1 MENSLAQSIDLGQI
15 PTDVAFHPSVE
26 HPLLACGTLDGWVG
40 LYGDAENSEYNS
52 GKWARRARV
61 DIHQG
66 PCRAVEFVK
75 VGLCTCGS
83 NERNIVI
90 IDLETQKECVSISEA
105 HDQELNRLL
114 SLDENVFASGDEG
127 GVVKFWDVREGNH
140 SPVAE
145 AEPHSD
151 YVSDMVMHGPEKALL
166 SSSGD
171 GTLSMIDLNKFK
183 VRHTTEEDAD
193 DELLSVALVRCG
205 KKVVCGTT
213 SGVLNIYSW
222 GYWNDCSDRF
232 PGHPDSVTSMVAF
245 DEETILTGS
254 SDGLIRVLNIQPN
267 KMLGVLGEHSDF
279 DIERIVLCP
288 DKSCLASIS
297 HDNKIKLWNAGL
309 LLEDD
314 SASETAEEH
323 DGDDTIDREDDESSD
338 EDPNERNKRKKKK
351 GKGKGEH
358 KIPKKNQSKRP
369 DNSNN
374 FFSDLL

>member
-1 MENSLAQSIDLGQI
+1 MLYDLAQ
-15 PTDVAFHPSVE
+15 DVAFHPSAE

-40 LYGDAENSEYNS
+40 LYGDSVNSGYNS
-52 GKWARRARV
+52 GKWARKARIDV
-61 DIHQG
+61 NKG

-75 VGLCTCGS
+75 AGLCTCGS
-83 NERNIVI
+83 NDTNIAI
-90 IDLETQKECVSISEA
+90 IDLETQKQSVSISEA
-105 HDQELNRLL
+105 HGEELNRLL

-127 GVVKFWDVREGNH
+127 GVVKFWDVREGNQ

-145 AEPHSD
+145 VEPHTD
-151 YVSDMVMHGPEKALL
+151 YVSDMVKHEPEKALL

-232 PGHPDSVTSMVAF
+232 PGHPDSVTSIVAF

-267 KMLGVLGEHSDF
+267 KMLGVLGEHSNF
-279 DIERIVLCP
+279 DIERIVFCP

-297 HDNKIKLWNAGL
+297 HDNDIKLWNAGL

-314 SASETAEEH
+314 SESDADEEH
-323 DGDDTIDREDDESSD
+323 DDHEAKDGGENDDSSSD
-338 EDPNERNKRKKKK
+338 EDSDDRKKRKKKK

-358 KIPKKNQSKRP
+358 KIPKKNQANTQSN
-369 DNSNN
+369 NSDN

>member
-1 MENSLAQSIDLGQI
+1 M
-15 PTDVAFHPSVE
+15 AFHPSVE
-26 HPLLACGTLDGWVG
+26 HPFLACGTLDGWVG
-40 LYGDAENSEYNS
+40 LYRNLDDSEYNS
-52 GKWARRARV
+52 GEWARRARV
-61 DIHQG
+61 DIHKG

-75 VGLCTCGS
+75 DGLCTCGS
-83 NERNIVI
+83 NETNIVI
-90 IDLETQKECVSISEA
+90 IDLETQKERVSISEA
-105 HDQELNRLL
+105 HGEELNRLL
-114 SLDENVFASGDEG
+114 SLDENIFASGDEG
-127 GVVKFWDVREGNH
+127 GIVKFWDVREGNQ
-140 SPVAE
+140 SPISE
-145 AEPHSD
+145 AEPHTD
-151 YVSDMVMHGPEKALL
+151 YVSDMVKHGPENALL

-171 GTLSMIDLNKFK
+171 GTLSMIDLNKFT

-232 PGHPDSVTSMVAF
+232 PGHPDSVTSIVAF

-297 HDNKIKLWNAGL
+297 HDNTTKLWNAGL

-314 SASETAEEH
+314 SGSDTSEEH
-323 DGDDTIDREDDESSD
+323 DVDETVGGQDDESSD
-338 EDPNERNKRKKKK
+338 EEPNERNKRKKKK

-358 KIPKKNQSKRP
+358 KIPNKNQAKRSS